1 MQDISINTFQG
12 SMNMDVNP
20 TFVKDGDYVHA
31 RNVRIGYSE
40 NGGVGCVENMRGTLE
55 VNNPNLTDKTRWKV
69 VGAAVY
75 EADRKIYQF
84 RKDTKGTEDYIEE
97 YNYSTSTFTVI
108 VKGNLSLPKKI
119 TSAFYFN
126 GMLIWN
132 DKKKGIKQI
141 DVALAKSGYK
151 YDRDNTDM
159 LIKIAPDN
167 VIQTTKVES
176 SPLVIGSLLV
186 SQYQFVY
193 RYIFVR
199 NQMSSWSSPSDAC
212 VVSTATLER
221 IDLAVNSSHI
231 QLCDLYVGFIDF
243 VEIGFREDTTQ
254 PYRTIGRTKFPS
266 VRSASFVVPF
276 KNDALFPVTSSDQTS
291 NPYSD
296 VPLKSGD
303 IAVVSNRL
311 LSGGNTYGYANVQVS
326 ALLFNIT
333 TTALV
338 DKNKYMLTG
347 GIYSIGVQLYDEF
360 RRRSFVYPLGS
371 FRQDWRNGTFAPKTV
386 ELALYAKLPGWVHS
400 WQLVA
405 TNCQNIGDYIQVHID
420 YVSSSGT
427 EIRFKN
433 TFISPTPVSNS
444 WGYTLG
450 DKVSFLTKNAAGD
463 SYSGSN
469 VEIDLEYDTLN
480 AQYVAKGNFSGF
492 GAGALAMIYAPIKS
506 ATTSFYYEISDVYM
520 PTEVNGVKYFGSDYN
535 STSKYVKLNWGDTIW
550 DATQSAQ
557 LRNIDQAKYD
567 TWFRNNGKPNAVSE
581 NIQKEVY
588 FGNEIA
594 FSEPLIQNTGVN
606 GFNSFLFESKQT
618 YGIEFGDI
626 TRLTLATDFKINGSV
641 LLVTTKTNNYSVY
654 IGKVQFQATDGNATL
669 GVSTQLLGSANLLS
683 GGYGS
688 INPETV
694 HAFGTTVR
702 GWDALKGVFWR
713 YSQDGL
719 TPISMEYGANKYA
732 RNLKVEESEDD
743 YQHALSC
750 YDPFYDE
757 WVLHTKNTDKTEA
770 IAFNESKNG
779 FSVFYDMEIDWMST
793 IANTYVSWLNGVMYI
808 HNKGSEYNKIHGET
822 VKSNLTCVCKANETT
837 FDTINAISLHLYAQ
851 DNWSVNA
858 QGIKRTIGTTQNT
871 SMSESFGVLNEDYY
885 EYPIATD
892 AESNPM
898 KSRYFLVEAELSN
911 VPYYSALYAIQLRF
925 AVSPQSPTKA

>member
-20 TFVKDGDYVHA
+20 TFVKDGDYVLA

-55 VNNPNLTDKTRWKV
+55 VDNPNLTDKTRWKV

-97 YNYSTSTFTVI
+97 YNYSTSVFIVI

-132 DKKKGIKQI
+132 DRKKGIKQI
-141 DVALAKSGYK
+141 DVALAKGGYK
-151 YDRDNTDM
+151 YDQSNTDM

-167 VIQTTKVES
+167 VIQATKIES
-176 SPLVIGSLLV
+176 YPSVIGSLLV
-186 SQYQFVY
+186 SQYQFIY
-193 RYIFVR
+193 RYIFVG
-199 NQMSSWSSPSDAC
+199 NQKSTWSSPSDAC
-212 VVSTATLER
+212 VVSIQTLER

-231 QLCDLYVGFIDF
+231 QLCDLYVGFIEF
-243 VEIGFREDTTQ
+243 IEIAVREDTTQ
-254 PYRTIGRTKFPS
+254 PYRSFTRIAFPS
-266 VRSASFVVPF
+266 VRSASFIVPF
-276 KNDALFPVTSSDQTS
+276 KNNALYPVTSSTETS
-291 NPYSD
+291 SPYSD

-303 IAVVSNRL
+303 ITVASNRL
-311 LSGGNTYGYANVQVS
+311 LSGGNTYGFANVQTS
-326 ALLFNIT
+326 TTLFQPIT
-333 TTALV
+333 TTLT

-360 RRRSFVYPLGS
+360 KRRSFVYPLGS
-371 FRQDWRNGTFAPKTV
+371 FRQDWRNGTFVPKTI
-386 ELALYAKLPGWVHS
+386 ELALFAKLPEWVHS

-405 TNCQNIGDYIQVHID
+405 SDCQNIGDYIQAHVD
-420 YVSSSGT
+420 VDSASGT

-450 DKVSFLTKNAAGD
+450 DKVSFLTKNGAGD
-463 SYSGSN
+463 AYTGSN
-469 VEIDLEYDTLN
+469 VEIDLAYDTI
-480 AQYVAKGNFSGF
+480 AGQYVAKGNFTGF
-492 GAGALAMIYAPIKS
+492 GSGALAMIYAPIKS
-506 ATTSFYYEISDVYM
+506 ATTSFYYEISNVYL
-520 PTEVNGVKYFGSDYN
+520 PVHVGSNKYFGTDYN
-535 STSKYVKLNWGDTIW
+535 STQKYIKLDWGDTIW

-557 LRNIDQAKYD
+557 LRNIDQARYEV
-567 TWFRNNGKPNAVSE
+567 WFRNNGRPNVVSE
-581 NIQKEVY
+581 NVQKEVY

-594 FSEPLIQNTGVN
+594 FSDPLIQNTGVN

-654 IGKVQFQATDGNATL
+654 IGKVQFQGTDGNATL

-702 GWDALKGVFWR
+702 GWDAIKGVFWR

-732 RNLKVEESEDD
+732 RNLKVEEPEDD

-757 WVLHTKNTDKTEA
+757 WVLHTKNAENTEA
-770 IAFNESKNG
+770 IAFNETKNG

-793 IANTYVSWLNGVMYI
+793 IANTYVSWQNGVLYI

-822 VKSNLTCVCKANETT
+822 VKSNLTCVCKANEIT
-837 FDTINAISLHLYAQ
+837 FDTVNAISLRLYSQ
-851 DNWSVNA
+851 DNWSVNVE
-858 QGIKRTIGTTQNT
+858 GINRTIGTTQNT
-871 SMSESFGVLNEDYY
+871 SMGESFGVLNEDYY
-885 EYPIATD
+885 EYPIVTD
-892 AESNPM
+892 TQNNPM
-898 KSRYFLVEAELSN
+898 KSRYFLVEAELGDVN
-911 VPYYSALYAIQLRF
+911 YYSALYAIQLRF

>member
-1 MQDISINTFQG
+1 MQDFSINTFQG

-20 TFVKDGDYVHA
+20 TFLKDGDYVHA

-40 NGGVGCVENMRGTLE
+40 NEGVGCVENMRGTLE
-55 VNNPNLTDKTRWKV
+55 ANNPNITDKTRWKV

-75 EADRKIYQF
+75 EADRMIYQF

-97 YNYSTSTFTVI
+97 YNYSTSVFTVI

-151 YDRDNTDM
+151 YTQRNTDM

-167 VIQTTKVES
+167 IIQTTKVES
-176 SPLVIGSLLV
+176 SPSVIGSLLV
-186 SQYQFVY
+186 SQYQFIY
-193 RYIFVR
+193 RYIFVG
-199 NQMSSWSSPSDAC
+199 NQKSTWSSPSDAC
-212 VVSTATLER
+212 VVSTDTLER

-231 QLCDLYVGFIDF
+231 QLCDLYVGFIEF
-243 VEIGFREDTTQ
+243 IEIAVREDTTQ
-254 PYRTIGRTKFPS
+254 PYRSFIRTAFPS
-266 VRSASFVVPF
+266 IRSASFIVPF
-276 KNDALFPVTSSDQTS
+276 NNDALYPVASSDQTS
-291 NPYSD
+291 NTYSD
-296 VPLKSGD
+296 VPLRSGD
-303 IAVVSNRL
+303 ITVASNRL
-311 LSGGNTYGYANVQVS
+311 LSGGNTYGYANILIS
-326 ALLFNIT
+326 TPLFQPAST
-333 TTALV
+333 TLT
-338 DKNKYMLTG
+338 DKSKYTLTG
-347 GIYSIGVQLYDEF
+347 GICSIGAQVYDEF

-371 FRQDWRNGTFAPKTV
+371 FRQDWRNGDFTPKTI
-386 ELALYAKLPGWVHS
+386 ELAIFANLPEWVHS

-405 TNCQNIGDYIQVHID
+405 TNCQNIGDYIQVHVDID
-420 YVSSSGT
+420 SASGT

-433 TFISPTPVSNS
+433 TFIAPTPVSNS

-450 DKVSFLTKNAAGD
+450 DKVSFLTKNAVGD
-463 SYSGSN
+463 AYAGSN
-469 VEIDLEYDTLN
+469 VEIDLAYDTVN
-480 AQYVAKGNFSGF
+480 AQYVAKGDFTGF
-492 GAGALAMIYAPIKS
+492 TDGALAMIYAPIKS
-506 ATTSFYYEISDVYM
+506 ATTSFYYEISEVYLAE
-520 PTEVNGVKYFGSDYN
+520 TVGSKIYFGTDYN
-535 STSKYVKLNWGDTIW
+535 STGKYVKLDWGDTIW
-550 DATQSAQ
+550 DAVQSAQ

-654 IGKVQFQATDGNATL
+654 IGKVQFQGTDGNATL

-683 GGYGS
+683 GGFGS

-732 RNLKVEESEDD
+732 RNLKIDESEDD

-757 WVLHTKNTDKTEA
+757 WILHTKNTDNTEA

-793 IANTYVSWLNGVMYI
+793 ISNTYVSWLNGVLYI
-808 HNKGSEYNKIHGET
+808 HNKGSEYNKIHGNA
-822 VKSNLTCVCKANETT
+822 VKSSLTCVCKANEIT
-837 FDTINAISLHLYAQ
+837 FDTVNAISLRLYAQ
-851 DNWSVNA
+851 DNWSVNM
-858 QGIKRTIGTTQNT
+858 QGIKRTIDVTQSA
-871 SMSESFGVLNEDYY
+871 SMGESFGVLNEDYY
-885 EYPIATD
+885 EYPITTD
-892 AESNPM
+892 TQSNPM
-898 KSRYFLVEAELSN
+898 KSRYFLVEAKLTDIS
-911 VPYYSALYAIQLRF
+911 YYSALYAIQLRF
-925 AVSPQSPTKA
+925 SVSPQSPTKA